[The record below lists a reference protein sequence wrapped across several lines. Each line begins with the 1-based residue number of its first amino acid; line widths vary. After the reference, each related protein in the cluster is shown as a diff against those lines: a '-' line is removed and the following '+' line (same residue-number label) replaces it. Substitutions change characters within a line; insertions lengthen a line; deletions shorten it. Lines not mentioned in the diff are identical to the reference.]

1 MNIFDFALYSI
12 IKEIPQIY
20 MNVNS
25 IPEKEIVAIILY
37 ISLFFMIVSIAL
49 IVFFYFSRKKII
61 QKELEK
67 KDLILAHQ
75 RDQLHAVLIT
85 QEEERKRIAQD
96 LHDDISSKLNVV
108 SLNSYLLTSANL
120 TEAETKEITT
130 NIINL
135 TAKALDNSRKIAHN
149 LLPPVFDKF
158 GLHAGVEELCEEFES
173 SKSLKVF
180 YQNKIDFNE
189 NEKNKHLHVFRIL
202 QELMNNSLRHGK
214 ATEISIVFDEVNGIN
229 SCIYKDN
236 GIGFDSKKME
246 NQKGLGMKNIDSRVS
261 FLNGNIEISS
271 EINKGIDVFFTF

>member
-1 MNIFDFALYSI
+1 MNAS
-12 IKEIPQIY
+12 
-20 MNVNS
+20 S
-25 IPEKEIVAIILY
+25 IPEKELVAIILY
-37 ISLFFMIVSIAL
+37 ISLFFIIVSVAL

-75 RDQLHAVLIT
+75 KEQLRAILIT

-120 TEAETKEITT
+120 TEKETKEITG
-130 NIINL
+130 NIINI

-173 SKSLKVF
+173 CKSVKVS

-189 NEKNKHLHVFRIL
+189 NEKDKHLHVFRIL

-214 ATEISIVFDEVNGIN
+214 ASELSIIFDKVNGAN
-229 SCIYKDN
+229 GCFYKDN
-236 GIGFDSKKME
+236 GVGFDSE
-246 NQKGLGMKNIDSRVS
+246 NFQNQKGLGMKNIDSRIS
-261 FLNGNIEISS
+261 FLNGNINIKSD
-271 EINKGIDVFFTF
+271 INKGVEVFFTF

>member
-1 MNIFDFALYSI
+1 
-12 IKEIPQIY
+12 

-120 TEAETKEITT
+120 TEAETKQITT

-214 ATEISIVFDEVNGIN
+214 ATEISIIFDKVNEIN

-236 GIGFDSKKME
+236 GIGFDSKKSE
-246 NQKGLGMKNIDSRVS
+246 NQKGLGMKNIDSRIS

>member
-1 MNIFDFALYSI
+1 
-12 IKEIPQIY
+12 

-37 ISLFFMIVSIAL
+37 TSLFFMIVSIAL

-67 KDLILAHQ
+67 KDLILTHQ

-214 ATEISIVFDEVNGIN
+214 ATEISIIFDKVNGIN

-236 GIGFDSKKME
+236 GVGFDSKKSE
-246 NQKGLGMKNIDSRVS
+246 NQKGLGMKNIDSRIS

-271 EINKGIDVFFTF
+271 EVNKGIDVFFTF